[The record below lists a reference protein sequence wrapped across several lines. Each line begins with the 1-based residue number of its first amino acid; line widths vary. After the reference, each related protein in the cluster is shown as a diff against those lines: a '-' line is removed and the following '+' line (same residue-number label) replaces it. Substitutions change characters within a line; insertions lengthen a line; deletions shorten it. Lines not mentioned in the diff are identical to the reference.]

1 MKSIVYA
8 DGEWHSGDARLTGP
22 MHHAFWKASAVF
34 DGGRS
39 LGGLAPDLDLHCA
52 RAVASARAIR
62 LKPPLTGAEVHEVCV
77 EAIARFP
84 RDAELYVR
92 PMFYAAEGSVVPD
105 PDSTRFTLA
114 VYEAPLPTQGFSA
127 CLSSKRRPA
136 RDMAPTD
143 AKAICLYPNSYLA
156 IMEAQDRGFDNA
168 VVLDSN
174 GNVAEFANANLW
186 IGQDGVAVTPAAN
199 GTFLNGITRQR
210 VIALLRADGIAVI
223 EKAIT
228 FADVVAADEV
238 FNSGNFGKLTPVAR
252 LEGRELQPGPIYQRA
267 RELYFDYA
275 KGFNVV

>member
-1 MKSIVYA
+1 MKPVVYA
-8 DGEWHSGDARLTGP
+8 DGEWLSGDAKLIGP
-22 MHHAFWKASAVF
+22 MNHAFWKASAVF

-52 RAVASARAIR
+52 RVVVSARAIR
-62 LKPPLTGAEVHEVCV
+62 LKPPLASPEIHEICV

-84 RDAELYVR
+84 PDAELYVR

-114 VYEAPLPTQGFSA
+114 VYEAALPRQGFSA

-168 VVLDSN
+168 VVLDCN
-174 GNVAEFANANLW
+174 ANVAEFTNANLW
-186 IGQDGVAVTPAAN
+186 IGKDGVAMTPAIN

-210 VIALLRADGIAVI
+210 VIALLRADGIEVI
-223 EKAIT
+223 ERAIT
-228 FADVVAADEV
+228 FAEVLAADEV
-238 FNSGNFGKLTPVAR
+238 FNTGNFAKLTPVTR
-252 LEGRELQPGPIYQRA
+252 LEDRELQPGPIYQRA
-267 RELYFDYA
+267 HELYFEYA
-275 KGFNVV
+275 KGFRVF